1 MIAIIISLVVRME
14 KLFVAAAPK
23 GRSFLSR
30 QFEVDETC
38 AH

>member
-1 MIAIIISLVVRME
+1 MTAIIISLPVRLE
-14 KLFVAAAPK
+14 KLFVAAATK

-38 AH
+38 ER